1 MKLVIKEKDKKPRE
15 IDLER
20 KAYVIGRDAA
30 CDIIISDNRVSSRHL
45 FLTPRGEGWWVRD
58 LGSTNGTFING
69 RQVSVSPLREGDV
82 LKIGHTILTLG
93 IPPSSVP
100 RASSPT
106 QLTTRVEIV
115 PSPPSTL
122 EEAKKVHRHLEV
134 LCEVSR
140 VLNSL
145 LTVKEAL
152 QKTMDLIFQ
161 VLRADRGVIFL
172 EDNGTLKITAERRR
186 SDDVSPLQISHS
198 IVDEVFKG
206 EESVLTSDAMEDTR
220 FRNRA
225 SVVSSHIHS
234 AMCVPLKGK
243 ERNLGVIYVDTLLSK
258 GAFQEEDLELLTV
271 IGHQAGMAIEN
282 AHLYEENLKREKL
295 AGIGM
300 AIAGMAHY
308 VKNIIQGLK
317 GGGTLVDLGMNE
329 KKPVLLQKGWE
340 VVKRAVARIEDL
352 IMNMLTYSK
361 EREPVKKP
369 TQLNELIKEI
379 LELFQVK
386 LKEHKILVEANLDP
400 EINEVMIDSQAIH
413 RAILN
418 LLTNAIEAV
427 EENGKITFSTS
438 RVPRGIEI
446 KVSDTGKGI
455 PKDILPQL
463 FTPFTS
469 GKGMEGTGLGLAV
482 THKIIQE
489 HGGEIRVESKINR
502 GTTFTIFLPFTS

>member
-15 IDLER
+15 IELER
-20 KAYVIGRDAA
+20 KAYVIGRDSV
-30 CDIIISDNRVSSRHL
+30 CDIMLSDNRVSSRHL
-45 FLTPRGEGWWVRD
+45 FLTPRGKEWWIRD

-69 RQVSVSPLREGDV
+69 RQVSVSPIREGDV
-82 LKIGHTILTLG
+82 VKIGHTMITLG
-93 IPPSSVP
+93 EPPSSIP

-145 LTVKEAL
+145 LTVAVEEAL
-152 QKTMDLIFQ
+152 QKTTDLIFQ

-172 EDNGTLKITAERRR
+172 EDKGALKITAERRR
-186 SDDVSPLQISHS
+186 TDDVSPLQISRS

-206 EESVLTSDAMEDTR
+206 NESVLTSDAMEDTR

-243 ERNLGVIYVDTLLSK
+243 EKNLGVIYVDTLLSK

-282 AHLYEENLKREKL
+282 AHLYEENLRREKL

-317 GGGTLVDLGMNE
+317 GGGTLVD
-329 KKPVLLQKGWE
+329 
-340 VVKRAVARIEDL
+340 
-352 IMNMLTYSK
+352 
-361 EREPVKKP
+361 
-369 TQLNELIKEI
+369 
-379 LELFQVK
+379 
-386 LKEHKILVEANLDP
+386 
-400 EINEVMIDSQAIH
+400 
-413 RAILN
+413 
-418 LLTNAIEAV
+418 
-427 EENGKITFSTS
+427 
-438 RVPRGIEI
+438 
-446 KVSDTGKGI
+446 
-455 PKDILPQL
+455 
-463 FTPFTS
+463 
-469 GKGMEGTGLGLAV
+469 
-482 THKIIQE
+482 
-489 HGGEIRVESKINR
+489 
-502 GTTFTIFLPFTS
+502 

>member
-1 MKLVIKEKDKKPRE
+1 MKLIIKEADKEPRE
-15 IDLER
+15 IELER
-20 KAYVIGRDAA
+20 KAYVIGRDSS

-45 FLTPRGEGWWVRD
+45 FLTPRREEWWIRD
-58 LGSTNGTFING
+58 LGSTNGTFLNG
-69 RQVSVSPLREGDV
+69 RQVSVSRLQEGDIV
-82 LKIGHTILTLG
+82 KIGHTIITLG
-93 IPPSSVP
+93 EPSSYSP
-100 RASSPT
+100 TSSPT

-122 EEAKKVHRHLEV
+122 EEAKKIHRHLEV
-134 LCEVSR
+134 LCEISR

-145 LTVKEAL
+145 LTVEEAL

-172 EDNGTLKITAERRR
+172 EDKGRLKITAERKRK
-186 SDDVSPLQISHS
+186 DDVSPLQISHS
-198 IVDEVFKG
+198 IVEEVFKG
-206 EESVLTSDAMEDTR
+206 EESVLTSDAMEDVR

-225 SVVSSHIHS
+225 SIVSSHIHS
-234 AMCVPLKGK
+234 AMCVPLKGREK
-243 ERNLGVIYVDTLLSK
+243 NMGVIYVDTLLSK

-271 IGHQAGMAIEN
+271 IGHQAGMSIEN
-282 AHLYEENLKREKL
+282 ARLYEENLRREKL

-317 GGGTLVDLGMNE
+317 GGETLVELGMSE

-340 VVKRAVARIEDL
+340 IVKRAIARVEDL

-361 EREPVKKP
+361 ERKPVKKP
-369 TQLNELIKEI
+369 THLNELIEEV

-386 LKEHKILVEANLDP
+386 LKEHKILIESKLDP
-400 EINEVMIDSQAIH
+400 EVKEVMIDPKAIH

-418 LLTNAIEAV
+418 LLTNAIEAIG
-427 EENGKITFSTS
+427 ENGKIIFSTH

-455 PKDILPQL
+455 PEEILPQL

-469 GKGMEGTGLGLAV
+469 GKGTEGTGLGLAA
-482 THKIIQE
+482 THKIIRE
-489 HGGEIRVESKINR
+489 HGGGIRVESKVNH
-502 GTTFTIFLPFTS
+502 GTTFTIFLPFT